1 MNGSVLELDLDFD
14 AFSGPFDLLL
24 ALVLRE
30 ELELVEVPI
39 VDVVLAYLAGIEG
52 AQEIDLES
60 LSEFLVLVAALC
72 ELKSRLLVD
81 ADADDEEEL
90 DAETAAEE
98 LAQRLAEYQRF
109 RLAADW
115 LAERRAAAGLRVFRT
130 TPAPYAPPRPVAP
143 LVDEQ
148 PGRLAEAILHLLEP
162 PVRVDTTLV
171 RRRAVAMRPFV
182 ERFRM
187 LVRARGGFVFDD
199 EVAGLERGA
208 QAAAFVALLEL
219 IKRGEAS
226 AAQSDLFEP
235 ISVARSGATVRV
247 AAQVVTPAEAV
258 A

>member
-1 MNGSVLELDLDFD
+1 VNGSVLELDLDFD

-24 ALVLRE
+24 ALVLRD

-39 VDVVLAYLAGIEG
+39 ADVVLAYIGELESSE
-52 AQEIDLES
+52 EIDLES

-81 ADADDEEEL
+81 ADEEDEDEI
-90 DAETAAEE
+90 DAEGAAEE
-98 LAQRLAEYQRF
+98 LTARLAEYQRYK
-109 RLAADW
+109 RAAEW
-115 LAERRAAAGLRVFRT
+115 LAGRRAAAGLRVFRT

-148 PGRLAEAILHLLEP
+148 PARLAEAMLHLLAP
-162 PVRVDTTLV
+162 PPRVDTTLV
-171 RRRAVAMRPFV
+171 RRRVVAMRPFV

-199 EVAGLERGA
+199 EVATLERGA

-219 IKRGEAS
+219 IKRGEAT
-226 AAQSDLFEP
+226 AAQADLFEP
-235 ISVARSGATVRV
+235 IRV
-247 AAQVVTPAEAV
+247 GRTGTTTRISAQILDVSEAV